1 MVKRQQNNNYI
12 EMDSIK
18 VILTGATGMVG
29 EGVLMECLENP
40 NVSEILSV
48 SRKPSGKKHAKLKE
62 YIVSDFLK
70 IDLNDDNFKGYDAVF
85 FCAGISSVGMNE
97 EDYTKITYDTTL
109 HFAKAVLSQNPEMVF
124 NYVSGASTDKT
135 ESGKMMWARVKGRTE
150 NALKKLGFRGEYNF
164 RPGFMKPVDGQEN
177 VKWFFKPLIWI
188 FPIVLPSK
196 SLTLQEVGKAMIN
209 AVQKGYPTSI
219 LEIKD
224 IKNLAI

>member
-1 MVKRQQNNNYI
+1 M
-12 EMDSIK
+12 SPIK
-18 VILTGATGMVG
+18 IILTGATGMVG

-62 YIVSDFLK
+62 YIVSDFLQ
-70 IDLNDDNFKGYDAVF
+70 IDLNDENFKGYDAVF

-109 HFAKAVLSQNPEMVF
+109 HFAKAALNQNPNMVF
-124 NYVSGASTDKT
+124 NYVSGVYTDKT
-135 ESGKMMWARVKGRTE
+135 ESGKIMWARVKGRTE

-164 RPGFMKPVDGQEN
+164 RPGFMKPVEGQEN
-177 VKWFFKPLIWI
+177 VKWFFKPLIWF
-188 FPIVLPSK
+188 FPIFLPSK
-196 SLTLQEVGKAMIN
+196 SLSLHDVGRAMIH
-209 AVQKGYPTSI
+209 AVQKGYPTSV

>member
-1 MVKRQQNNNYI
+1 
-12 EMDSIK
+12 
-18 VILTGATGMVG
+18 MVG

-48 SRKPSGKKHAKLKE
+48 SRKSSGKKHAKLKE
-62 YIVSDFLK
+62 YIVSDFLQ
-70 IDLNDDNFKGYDAVF
+70 IDLNDENFKGYDAVF

-109 HFAKAVLSQNPEMVF
+109 HFAKAALNQNPNMVF
-124 NYVSGASTDKT
+124 NYVSGVYTDKT
-135 ESGKMMWARVKGRTE
+135 ESGKIMWARVKGRTE

-164 RPGFMKPVDGQEN
+164 RPGFMKPVEGQEN
-177 VKWFFKPLIWI
+177 VKWFFKPLIWF
-188 FPIVLPSK
+188 FPIFLPSK
-196 SLTLQEVGKAMIN
+196 SLSLHDVGRAMIH
-209 AVQKGYPTSI
+209 AVQKGYPTSV